1 MTRDRIRAPA
11 RCGLAGE
18 GGRGH
23 HRVRLALDRAPP
35 RPDHAV
41 GHVGRHV
48 PQLLARQDPGVE
60 PAFSLYGHLLFHS
73 SQLRGVVDEEQAAV
87 GLDLQVDPELF
98 REPAPNGQ
106 RAEDEGQGREEVS
119 GPFRAFLVVRNGLD
133 LAVEAAGVPA
143 GGLRAYLGTLEEH
156 DAGPRPS
163 EVVGGGTTG
172 DAPTDHSD
180 VEL

>member
-1 MTRDRIRAPA
+1 MSRSSWRDRT
-11 RCGLAGE
+11 LE
-18 GGRGH
+18 SS
-23 HRVRLALDRAPP
+23 PP
-35 RPDHAV
+35 SRSMATFSSTRRSCVASSTRSRPPLV
-41 GHVGRHV
+41 LTSRST
-48 PQLLARQDPGVE
+48 P
-60 PAFSLYGHLLFHS
+60 S
-73 SQLRGVVDEEQAAV
+73 SSES
-87 GLDLQVDPELF
+87 
-98 REPAPNGQ
+98 PAPNGQ

-156 DAGPRPS
+156 DAGPRSS

-172 DAPTDHSD
+172 DAPTDHCD